1 MSSSTFLHLSY
12 LVLVQDWGYLGRSNP
27 GSLAVIVGHPQPYIQ
42 VIIGPPELPLC
53 QINLI
58 HDRRPYC
65 LPLLLSLRLVNDEP
79 NHRFRHGPGLDLP
92 QALGVVLT
100 LSITYGHLTR
110 RLVFVGRLL
119 SVVSLEHLQ
128 PCNQSP
134 SDHHSSPLPA
144 GRGPCNGEMVNVP
157 QQARVS
163 IGIRDV
169 E

>member
-1 MSSSTFLHLSY
+1 SRSGTVALFVPRSST
-12 LVLVQDWGYLGRSNP
+12 
-27 GSLAVIVGHPQPYIQ
+27 A
-42 VIIGPPELPLC
+42 LP
-53 QINLI
+53 
-58 HDRRPYC
+58 
-65 LPLLLSLRLVNDEP
+65 PLLP
-79 NHRFRHGPGLDLP
+79 PRFVREVSDHQFCHCPWLDLP

-100 LSITYGHLTR
+100 LSITYGHLTE

-134 SDHHSSPLPA
+134 SDHHSGPLPA
-144 GRGPCNGEMVNVP
+144 GRSPSNGEMVNVP

-163 IGIRDV
+163 IGILDV